1 MRIVLTFAV
10 VATLFSAGR
19 TFTYEAAQ
27 EQPAA
32 QDKSQGK
39 TSAGDAAKAKQAEG
53 AKSAR
58 AKEGTKQA
66 VEARLKAVEHAKPAG
81 AAGPIHAVE
90 KTLFATRRFEQAV
103 ISPDGKR
110 VAWVET
116 LMGRDGAPSGNTA
129 IYVAGIEAKT
139 APKRLRAGVGTG
151 DHEEGN
157 VAWSPDNKRVA
168 FLSDAVKVG
177 QRQLYVA
184 QVPGGDRSAKSTVTT
199 KGATNST
206 SATSS
211 PNATNAMGATTSTN
225 TTDAGA
231 TGAANATDS
240 SNSTGTVN
248 AAGAASAAKKLTNV
262 KGFLA
267 EPKWSPDGKT
277 IAVLFTENATRA
289 MGPLVAETPETG
301 EIKDAFFEQRLAVV
315 DVASGKLRQI
325 SPADTYV
332 YEYDWAPDG
341 LRFAVTAALGNGDNN
356 WWVAELFTLEGA
368 SGLMKSIYKPH
379 LQIANPVW
387 SPDGERIAFVE
398 GLMSDAG
405 LTGGDIFSV
414 AAGGGETQNLT
425 PEIKGSPSWIG
436 WTPEKKIIFTE
447 FVGGDV
453 GLASVDPQSKKVEAL
468 WRGGEYLAAGA
479 GGFSPTISL
488 AKDGATMAFVRESYA
503 APPEVWAGKVGEWKQ
518 LTRRNEGV
526 TREWGDA
533 KSLEWKNG
541 GYEVQGWL
549 LYPKNFDA
557 SKKYPLV
564 VNVHGGPSWASVAK
578 WPSPHGYA
586 SALAGAGYFVLS
598 PNPRGS
604 YGQGEAFTRANVK
617 DFGGGDFA
625 DLLAGV
631 DEAMRVAPIDANRL
645 GLTGWSYGGFM
656 TMFGVT
662 ETNRFK
668 AAMAGAGIANW
679 QSYYGEN
686 LIDQWMIPFFGK
698 SVYDDPEIYA
708 KSSAINF
715 IKKVKTPTLVI
726 VGDSDGECP
735 APQSYEFWHGLKAQ
749 GVETQL
755 VVYEHEGHMFAKPQ
769 HQRDVIERTLAWFD
783 AHLK

>member
-1 MRIVLTFAV
+1 MRLGIATKVALAGLV
-10 VATLFSAGR
+10 VMALGVTPAFLR
-19 TFTYEAAQ
+19 AQ
-27 EQPAA
+27 EQPGA
-32 QDKSQGK
+32 QDKAQGK
-39 TSAGDAAKAKQAEG
+39 TEAGDKTTEAKPT
-53 AKSAR
+53 AR
-58 AKEGTKQA
+58 AKPGTKQA
-66 VEARLKAVEHAKPAG
+66 VEARLKAVERAKPAD
-81 AAGPIHAVE
+81 AAGPIHEVE
-90 KTLFATRRFEQAV
+90 KTLFATRRFEQAA

-116 LMGRDGAPSGNTA
+116 LIGKDGAPSGNTA
-129 IYVAGIEAKT
+129 IYVSGVEPKA
-139 APKRLRAGVGTG
+139 APKRLRAGAGAG

-157 VAWSPDNKRVA
+157 VAWSPDSKRVA
-168 FLSDAVKVG
+168 FLSDAVKAG

-184 QVPGGDRSAKSTVTT
+184 HVSGGD
-199 KGATNST
+199 G
-206 SATSS
+206 SAT
-211 PNATNAMGATTSTN
+211 G
-225 TTDAGA
+225 G
-231 TGAANATDS
+231 G
-240 SNSTGTVN
+240 
-248 AAGAASAAKKLTNV
+248 AKKLTNV

-267 EPKWSPDGKT
+267 APSWSPDGKT
-277 IAVLFTENATRA
+277 VAVLFTENATRA
-289 MGPLVAETPETG
+289 SGPLVAETPETG
-301 EIKDAFFEQRLAVV
+301 EIKDSFFEQRLAVV

-332 YEYDWAPDG
+332 YEYDWSPDG

-356 WWVAELFTLEGA
+356 WWVAELYTLEGA
-368 SGLMKSIYKPH
+368 TGLMKSIYKPH

-387 SPDGERIAFVE
+387 SPDGEKIAFVE

-414 AAGGGETQNLT
+414 EASGGEAQDLT
-425 PEIKGSPSWIG
+425 PEIKASPSWIG
-436 WTPEKKIIFTE
+436 WTPEKKVIFTE

-453 GLASVDPQSKKVEAL
+453 GLASIDPQSKKMETL

-503 APPEVWAGKVGEWKQ
+503 APPELWAGKVGEWKQ
-518 LTRRNEGV
+518 ITRRNEGV

-533 KSLEWKNG
+533 KSIEWKNG
-541 GYEVQGWL
+541 GHEVQGWL
-549 LYPKNFDA
+549 LYPKDFDA

-617 DFGGGDFA
+617 DFGEGDFA
-625 DLLAGV
+625 DILAGV
-631 DEAMRVAPIDANRL
+631 DEAMRVAPIDGNRL

-662 ETNRFK
+662 QTNRFK

-679 QSYYGEN
+679 ESYYGEN

-735 APQSYEFWHGLKAQ
+735 APQSYEFWHALKAQ

-755 VVYEHEGHMFAKPQ
+755 VVYEHEGHLFAKPQ

>member
-1 MRIVLTFAV
+1 MRFAIASKSLTASLAVALLSVGVAFDVGSFVL
-10 VATLFSAGR
+10 
-19 TFTYEAAQ
+19 AQ

-32 QDKSQGK
+32 PDKSEQK
-39 TSAGDAAKAKQAEG
+39 TNAGEAAEAKQP
-53 AKSAR
+53 AR
-58 AKEGTKQA
+58 AKPGTKQA
-66 VEARLKAVEHAKPAG
+66 VEARLKAVEHAKPADTT
-81 AAGPIHAVE
+81 GPIHQVE

-103 ISPDGKR
+103 ISPDGQR

-116 LMGRDGAPSGNTA
+116 LIGKSGAPAGNTA
-129 IYVAGIEAKT
+129 IYVSGIAAT
-139 APKRLRAGVGTG
+139 SGPNQLRIRVGAG

-157 VAWSPDNKRVA
+157 VAWSPDSKRVA
-168 FLSDAVKVG
+168 FLSDAVKAG
-177 QRQLYVA
+177 QQQLYVA
-184 QVPGGDRSAKSTVTT
+184 QVSGGNR
-199 KGATNST
+199 
-206 SATSS
+206 
-211 PNATNAMGATTSTN
+211 NAVN
-225 TTDAGA
+225 A
-231 TGAANATDS
+231 TGAA
-240 SNSTGTVN
+240 
-248 AAGAASAAKKLTNV
+248 AKRLTNV
-262 KGFLA
+262 KGFLTA
-267 EPKWSPDGKT
+267 PSWSPDGKT

-289 MGPLVAETPETG
+289 SGPLVAETPETG

-325 SPADTYV
+325 SPADSYV
-332 YEYDWAPDG
+332 YEYNWAPDG

-387 SPDGERIAFVE
+387 SPDGEKIAFIE

-414 AAGGGETQNLT
+414 DAGGGEAQDLT
-425 PEIKGSPSWIG
+425 PEIKASPSWIA

-453 GLASVDPQSKKVEAL
+453 GLATVDPQNKKLETL

-479 GGFSPTISL
+479 GGFSPTVSL
-488 AKDGATMAFVRESYA
+488 ATDGATMAFVRESYA
-503 APPEVWAGKVGEWKQ
+503 APPEVWAGKVDAWKQ

-541 GYEVQGWL
+541 GFAVQGWL
-549 LYPKNFDA
+549 LYPKDFDA

-578 WPSPHGYA
+578 WPSPQGYA

-625 DLLAGV
+625 DVLAGV

-662 ETNRFK
+662 QTNRFK

-735 APQSYEFWHGLKAQ
+735 APQSYEFWHGLKTQ

-769 HQRDVIERTLAWFD
+769 HQRDVIERTLAWFEG
-783 AHLK
+783 HLK